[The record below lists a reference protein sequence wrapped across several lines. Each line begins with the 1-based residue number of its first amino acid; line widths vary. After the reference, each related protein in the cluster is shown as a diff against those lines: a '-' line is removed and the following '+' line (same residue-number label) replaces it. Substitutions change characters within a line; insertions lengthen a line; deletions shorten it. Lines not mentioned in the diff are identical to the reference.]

1 MGTCLGL
8 IMSNIYNRI
17 RQVLFGSIILLV
29 ISGCATTQ
37 DKPTI
42 EQLDAKLVLDEN
54 GCYVGEGYDEIDDS
68 CYFDCT
74 ELSDEECDIQYDSF
88 YSGLDSF
95 IADDFQGHDDI
106 DTDEIDSR
114 EIAKYAVNKSLE
126 LSAISNLEPANEASY
141 REIWSVATSI
151 LPTAFLSK
159 EVVEYHVTTD
169 GADNTLAFVVLN
181 DDEVEKWNFAIDPA
195 DYGDSNNKDFIHTII
210 HEFAHIAFLNSTQ
223 VDLTEY
229 ESCENYW
236 ITEGCT
242 YPESYI
248 NQYYDEF
255 WADIIQDNPSA
266 LADEDAENEDEV
278 YEFYEKYQSH
288 FVSDYAAT
296 NPVED
301 AAEVF
306 VHFVLGSNPLQPK
319 TISDK
324 KIAFLHQFPE
334 LLKFRNIIRIKLKK
348 QQPL

>member
-1 MGTCLGL
+1 
-8 IMSNIYNRI
+8 MSYLYRRI
-17 RQVLFGSIILLV
+17 RRIFTGSIILLAV
-29 ISGCATTQ
+29 SGCATTQ
-37 DKPTI
+37 DKPSI
-42 EQLDAKLVLDEN
+42 EQMDTQVELDEN
-54 GCYVGEGYDEIDDS
+54 GCYVGEGYDEIEDS

-74 ELSDEECDIQYDSF
+74 ELSDEECDIQYESF

-95 IADDFQGHDDI
+95 IADDFHGHDDI
-106 DTDEIDSR
+106 DTDNVDSR
-114 EIAKYAVNKSLE
+114 EIAKYAVNTSLE
-126 LSAISNLEPANEASY
+126 LTSVSNLEPANDARH
-141 REIWSVATSI
+141 REIWSAATSI
-151 LPTAFLSK
+151 LPSAFLSK

-169 GADNTLAFVVLN
+169 GTDNTLAFVILN
-181 DDEVEKWNFAIDPA
+181 DDEADKWNFAIDPA
-195 DYGDSNNKDFIHTII
+195 DYIDNNNRDFIHTII

-248 NQYYDEF
+248 NQFYNEY
-255 WADIIQDNPSA
+255 WADIIHDNLSA
-266 LADEDAENEDEV
+266 FADEDAQDENEV

-306 VHFVLGSNPLQPK
+306 VHFVLGSKPSNPK

>member
-1 MGTCLGL
+1 
-8 IMSNIYNRI
+8 MSYLYNRI
-17 RQVLFGSIILLV
+17 RRIFIGSIILLAL
-29 ISGCATTQ
+29 SGCATTQ
-37 DKPTI
+37 DKSSI
-42 EQLDAKLVLDEN
+42 EQIETKVELDEN
-54 GCYVGEGYDEIDDS
+54 GCYVGEGYDEIKDS

-106 DTDEIDSR
+106 ETDEVNSR
-114 EIAKYAVNKSLE
+114 EIARYAVDSSLE
-126 LSAISNLEPANEASY
+126 LNTLSNLEPTKDTSY
-141 REIWSVATSI
+141 REIWSVAKNI
-151 LPTAFLSK
+151 LPSAFLAK

-181 DDEVEKWNFAIDPA
+181 DDEAEKWNFAIDPA
-195 DYGDSNNKDFIHTII
+195 DYSDHKNTDFIHTII
-210 HEFAHIAFLNSTQ
+210 HEFAHIAFLNSSQ

-248 NQYYDEF
+248 NQFYDEY
-255 WADIIQDNPSA
+255 WADIIHDNLSA
-266 LADEDAENEDEV
+266 FADEDAQYENEV

-306 VHFVLGSNPLQPK
+306 VHFVLGSKPSRPK